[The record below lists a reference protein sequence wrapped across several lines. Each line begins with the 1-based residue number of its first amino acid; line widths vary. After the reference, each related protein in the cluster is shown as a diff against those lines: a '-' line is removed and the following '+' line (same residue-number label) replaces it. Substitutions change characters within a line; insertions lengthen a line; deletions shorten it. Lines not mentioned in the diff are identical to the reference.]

1 MRKVHNI
8 YKSKKLIKVSL
19 EYDEQ
24 TKIINSITITGDFFL
39 YPEETLDTLVFNLIG
54 TKLEKDSIKQ
64 KVEKCLSGS
73 EEFSKIRI
81 LETGYNSGPWNMALD
96 EVLLDSANY
105 DIPILRLYG
114 WQPPAVSIGYFQS
127 IDEEVDV
134 KKCKQMG
141 IDVIRRITGGGA
153 VLHEFELTY
162 SFITKIYPK
171 NIMESYKLICDP
183 VVMCINKLGFNAKF
197 APLNDIIIDNKKVS
211 GHAQTRKKNVL
222 LQHGTILLDI
232 NIEKMF
238 SVLKIP
244 SEKIKDKMINDVK
257 ARVMGLNKTFEQ
269 VAYELKESFSEK
281 FVGEVIVDNL
291 TIEEIENTKKLANE
305 KYTSDSWNWK
315 KKL

>member
-1 MRKVHNI
+1 MFKAGIRLVSNNRENKN
-8 YKSKKLIKVSL
+8 KKKKNAMS
-19 EYDEQ
+19 
-24 TKIINSITITGDFFL
+24 F
-39 YPEETLDTLVFNLIG
+39 
-54 TKLEKDSIKQ
+54 
-64 KVEKCLSGS
+64 KCR
-73 EEFSKIRI
+73 KIRI
-81 LETGYNSGPWNMALD
+81 LESGCNSGPWNMALD
-96 EVLLDSANY
+96 EVLMGSANY

-114 WQPPAVSIGYFQS
+114 WRPPAVSIGYFQS

-141 IDVIRRITGGGA
+141 IDVIRRVTGGGA
-153 VLHEFELTY
+153 VLHESELTY
-162 SFITKIYPK
+162 SFITKVYPK

-197 APLNDIIIDNKKVS
+197 APLNDITIDNKKVS
-211 GHAQTRKKNVL
+211 GHAQTRKKNTL

-232 NIEKMF
+232 NVEKMF

-244 SEKIKDKMINDVK
+244 SEKIKDKMIKDVK
-257 ARVMGLNKTFEQ
+257 ARVIGLNKTFEQ
-269 VAYELKESFSEK
+269 VAYELKGSFSEK
-281 FVGEVIVDNL
+281 FLAEIIVDNL